1 MIEMRKLVK
10 EPEYYRDM
18 ITMSLETLRDKYEQ
32 ATSAGDVI
40 FYGICTR
47 RKVLW
52 AGL

>member
-32 ATSAGDVI
+32 PHQPGM
-40 FYGICTR
+40 
-47 RKVLW
+47 
-52 AGL
+52 